1 MYWFC
6 QRSSKDGSLDNSLCF
21 FLKRGQRKYEM
32 IVACSSSGQ
41 PGELVRTIYQ
51 SLILCVI
58 GNLKTIFAKSIC
70 LYLRIE
76 IMTWLWLVAVVSRED

>member
-1 MYWFC
+1 MPEISQGW
-6 QRSSKDGSLDNSLCF
+6 QSGF
-21 FLKRGQRKYEM
+21 FYFPTFEEGQRKYEM
-32 IVACSSSGQ
+32 VVACSSAQ
-41 PGELVRTIYQ
+41 PGGLARTMYQ

>member
-6 QRSSKDGSLDNSLCF
+6 QIHGKDGSLDYSLCLP
-21 FLKRGQRKYEM
+21 LKRGQRNYDTV
-32 IVACSSSGQ
+32 VACGSGQ
-41 PGELVRTIYQ
+41 LGGLVRTIYQ
-51 SLILCVI
+51 YSILCVI